1 MRSGQKRISVVQPL
15 TAVLATRVAL
25 VTGAASGIGLAI
37 AQRFLDEG
45 ARVIA
50 VDVEGS
56 PLERELP
63 QTEALQTLYADVTA
77 VNAADDF
84 LRAAEPWGGI
94 DILVNNAGICR
105 PGSVFDQT
113 DESWA
118 QTFAVNVT
126 APFRLARAVAP
137 AMRDKKW
144 GRIINLGSI
153 MSDFGGPSLCAYGAS
168 KHAVAG
174 LTKSLAVDLGPFGI
188 TANYLQPSA
197 IWTGMSRPFMDD
209 PEFRAYWEGK
219 APVGYIG
226 EPADVAAPALFLA
239 SNEARFVNGMGWRIC
254 GGAMAR
260 F

>member
-1 MRSGQKRISVVQPL
+1 MSGAL
-15 TAVLATRVAL
+15 DNRVAL

-37 AQRFLDEG
+37 SRRFLDEG

-50 VDVEGS
+50 VDMQGS

-63 QTEALQTLYADVTA
+63 KTDALRSVYADVTA
-77 VNAADDF
+77 IESLAEIVG
-84 LRAAEPWGGI
+84 AAEPWGGI
-94 DILVNNAGICR
+94 DILVNNAGICL
-105 PGSVFDQT
+105 PGSIFDQS
-113 DESWA
+113 DESWTR
-118 QTFAVNVT
+118 TFDVNVT
-126 APFRLARAVAP
+126 APFRLSRAVAP
-137 AMRDKKW
+137 MMRDKKW

-168 KHAVAG
+168 KHAIAG
-174 LTKSLAVDLGPFGI
+174 LTKSLAVDLGPYGI
-188 TANYLQPSA
+188 TTNYLQPSA
-197 IWTGMSRPFMDD
+197 IWTGMSRGFMDD
-209 PEFRAYWEGK
+209 PVFRDYWEGK

-239 SNEARFVNGMGWRIC
+239 SDESRFVNGMGWRIC

>member
-1 MRSGQKRISVVQPL
+1 MGAL
-15 TAVLATRVAL
+15 DGRVAL
-25 VTGAASGIGLAI
+25 VTGASSGIGLAI
-37 AQRFLDEG
+37 ARRFIAEG
-45 ARVIA
+45 ARVVA
-50 VDVEGS
+50 VDVAGS
-56 PLERELP
+56 PLASEL
-63 QTEALQTLYADVTA
+63 AASDTLTL
-77 VNAADDF
+77 VNANVTSADAPER
-84 LRAAEPWGGI
+84 LLAAAERWGGI
-94 DILVNNAGICR
+94 DVLVNNAGICL
-105 PGSVFDQT
+105 PGSVLDQS

-118 QTFAVNVT
+118 RAFEINLT
-126 APFRLARAVAP
+126 APFRLARAAAP
-137 AMRDKKW
+137 EMGAKKW

-209 PEFRAYWEGK
+209 SEFRAYWEGK

-226 EPADVAAPALFLA
+226 ESKDVAGPALFLA

>member
-1 MRSGQKRISVVQPL
+1 VGAL
-15 TAVLATRVAL
+15 DGRVAL

-37 AQRFLDEG
+37 ARRFMAEG
-45 ARVIA
+45 GRVIA
-50 VDVEGS
+50 ADVDES
-56 PLERELP
+56 PLARELAASD
-63 QTEALQTLYADVTA
+63 ALTLVHADVTA
-77 VNAADDF
+77 VDATGRLLAAGE
-84 LRAAEPWGGI
+84 RWGGV
-94 DILVNNAGICR
+94 DILVNNAGICL
-105 PGSVFDQT
+105 PGSILDQS

-118 QTFAVNVT
+118 RTFAVNVT
-126 APFRLARAVAP
+126 APFRLARAAAP
-137 AMRDKKW
+137 GMRAKHW

-226 EPADVAAPALFLA
+226 EPEDVAGPALFLA

>member
-1 MRSGQKRISVVQPL
+1 MTR
-15 TAVLATRVAL
+15 ALAGRVAL

-37 AQRFLDEG
+37 ARRFLAEG
-45 ARVIA
+45 ARVVA
-50 VDVEGS
+50 TDVEGS
-56 PLERELP
+56 PLASELAASD
-63 QTEALQTLYADVTA
+63 ALVSTYADVTA
-77 VNAADDF
+77 ADAPERLLGAAQ
-84 LRAAEPWGGI
+84 AWGGI
-94 DILVNNAGICR
+94 DILVNNAGICL
-105 PGSVFDQT
+105 PGSVFDQSE
-113 DESWA
+113 ESWA
-118 QTFAVNVT
+118 RSFAVNVT

-137 AMRDKKW
+137 AMREKGW

-168 KHAVAG
+168 KHAIAG

-209 PEFRAYWEGK
+209 SAFRAYWEGK

-226 EPADVAAPALFLA
+226 EPEDVAAPALFLA
-239 SNEARFVNGMGWRIC
+239 TNEARFVNGMGWRIC

>member
-1 MRSGQKRISVVQPL
+1 VSGAL
-15 TAVLATRVAL
+15 GNRVAV

-37 AQRFLDEG
+37 SRRFLAEG
-45 ARVIA
+45 ARVLA

-56 PLERELP
+56 PLAQQLP
-63 QTEALQTLYADVTA
+63 QTDALRCLHADVTGVDA
-77 VNAADDF
+77 PDDV
-84 LRAAEPWGGI
+84 LGAAEPWGGI
-94 DILVNNAGICR
+94 DILVNNAGICL
-105 PGSVFDQT
+105 PGSVFDQS
-113 DESWA
+113 DESWTR
-118 QTFAVNVT
+118 TFAVNVT

-137 AMRDKKW
+137 RMRDKKW

-209 PEFRAYWEGK
+209 PDFRAYWEGK

-226 EPADVAAPALFLA
+226 EPEDVAAPAMFLA
-239 SNEARFVNGMGWRIC
+239 SDESRFVNGMGWRIC

>member
-1 MRSGQKRISVVQPL
+1 MGALDGRF
-15 TAVLATRVAL
+15 AL
-25 VTGAASGIGLAI
+25 VTGASSGIGLAI
-37 AQRFLDEG
+37 ARRFIAEG
-45 ARVIA
+45 ARVVA
-50 VDVEGS
+50 VDVAGS
-56 PLERELP
+56 PLASEL
-63 QTEALQTLYADVTA
+63 AASDTLTL
-77 VNAADDF
+77 VNANVTSADAPER
-84 LRAAEPWGGI
+84 LLAAAERWGGI
-94 DILVNNAGICR
+94 DVLVNNAGICL
-105 PGSVFDQT
+105 PGSVLDQS

-118 QTFAVNVT
+118 RAFEINLT
-126 APFRLARAVAP
+126 APFRLARAAAP
-137 AMRDKKW
+137 EMGAKKW

-209 PEFRAYWEGK
+209 SEFRAYWEGK

-226 EPADVAAPALFLA
+226 EPRDVAGPALFLA

-254 GGAMAR
+254 GGTMAR

>member
-1 MRSGQKRISVVQPL
+1 MS
-15 TAVLATRVAL
+15 AVLANRVAL

-37 AQRFLDEG
+37 VQRFVAEG

-63 QTEALQTLYADVTA
+63 ETDTLRTVHADVTA
-77 VNAADDF
+77 VDAPGD
-84 LRAAEPWGGI
+84 LSRAAEPWGGV
-94 DILVNNAGICR
+94 DILVNNAGICL
-105 PGSVFDQT
+105 PGSVFDQS

-118 QTFAVNVT
+118 RTFAVNVT

-174 LTKSLAVDLGPFGI
+174 FTKSLAVDLGPFGI

-226 EPADVAAPALFLA
+226 EPADVAGPALFLA
-239 SNEARFVNGMGWRIC
+239 SDEARFVNGMGWRIC

>member
-1 MRSGQKRISVVQPL
+1 MSA
-15 TAVLATRVAL
+15 TLAGRVAL

-37 AQRFLDEG
+37 ARRFLREG
-45 ARVIA
+45 ARVLAI
-50 VDVEGS
+50 DVEGS

-63 QTEALQTLYADVTA
+63 QTGALRYLNADITA
-77 VNAADDF
+77 VDAPDAM
-84 LRAAEPWGGI
+84 LRAAGPWGGI
-94 DILVNNAGICR
+94 DILVNNAGICL
-105 PGSVFDQT
+105 PGSVFDQS
-113 DESWA
+113 DESWTR
-118 QTFAVNVT
+118 TFAVNVT

-168 KHAVAG
+168 KHAIAG
-174 LTKSLAVDLGPFGI
+174 LTKSLAVDLGPLGI

-209 PEFRAYWEGK
+209 PDFRAYWEGK

-226 EPADVAAPALFLA
+226 EPDDVAAPALFLA
-239 SNEARFVNGMGWRIC
+239 SNESRFVNGMGWRIC